1 MKKLLLIFVFIPL
14 LFSCNSGE
22 LEKANREIT
31 QLKKENDLLRKEL
44 NGYKFAPEKVCAN
57 VESLYESGDLE
68 ALRNIEDILK
78 KYHPESEELKDVQEK
93 CDKIYAERKAKEAAK
108 EKEKMAAVNKLKKE
122 YDDVSGITWYYNPYF
137 THYNNINRTSVY
149 IGKSGS
155 STWLRLKMSYEGESW
170 IFFEQAFLSYDGNTR
185 EIYFDKYK
193 DKESDNSVRVWEWI
207 DVPVDSSLEQ
217 FLKKMV
223 DGKSAKMRLS
233 GKYTSTRDLTS
244 IEKKA
249 IKDVLLAYDVLKN
262 NR

>member
-1 MKKLLLIFVFIPL
+1 MKKILLLLVIPL
-14 LFSCNSGE
+14 FFSCNSGE
-22 LEKANREIT
+22 LENANREIT
-31 QLKKENDLLRKEL
+31 QLKKENELLRREL
-44 NGYKFAPEKVCAN
+44 NGYKFAPEKVCAS
-57 VESLYESGDLE
+57 VESLFESGDLE
-68 ALRNIEDILK
+68 ALRDIEDILK
-78 KYHPESEELKDVQEK
+78 KYHPECEELKDVQDK
-93 CDKIYAERKAKEAAK
+93 CDKIYADRKAKEEAK
-108 EKEKMAAVNKLKKE
+108 KKEKMAAVNRLKKE

-155 STWLRLKMSYEGESW
+155 STWLRLKMSYEGDSW

-217 FLKKMV
+217 FLIKMV

-233 GKYTSTRDLTS
+233 GKYTNTRNLTS
-244 IEKKA
+244 TEKKA
-249 IKDVLLAYDVLKN
+249 IKDVLLAYNILKN
-262 NR
+262 QK